1 MDIEVYKYGGAAI
14 LFVVCVI
21 FMILPIWIKGF
32 SWMSRMDA
40 LAGGVFLGAA
50 LVHLYPEGIHLLE
63 SFHFPLYAYMTLTGF
78 FLMFVMESFTGSH
91 GHNHKHEHSHEL
103 ESSLNHESAL
113 NSQLISHENEEED
126 NSHFG
131 SSQNKLPP
139 TSIML
144 YCALMF
150 HSVIES
156 ISYGVA
162 RDKQVLLSLFFALIG
177 HKPVEI
183 FALSVTLLES
193 KPSKL
198 KYFLLMGIYAIAV
211 PITIVSFDFIGKSTG
226 EIFPGIVTALSAGV
240 FIFIGFHEIVEIMH
254 EMPTLLVKEKVWLQL
269 FVFIG
274 FLWMSLMGLVGEH
287 DHEHE

>member
-14 LFVVCVI
+14 LFAVCVL
-21 FMILPIWIKGF
+21 FMFLPIWIKGF

-50 LVHLYPEGIHLLE
+50 IVHLYPEGIHLLE
-63 SFHFPLYAYMTLTGF
+63 SFHFPLYAYMALTGF
-78 FLMFVMESFTGSH
+78 FLMFVMESFTASH
-91 GHNHKHEHSHEL
+91 SHNHSHEHEL
-103 ESSLNHESAL
+103 ESSQNNKSAL
-113 NSQLISHENEEED
+113 TSQLLSQQTED
-126 NSHFG
+126 EGEQNSHFG
-131 SSQNKLPP
+131 TKKNKLPP
-139 TSIML
+139 TTIML

-150 HSVIES
+150 HSFIES
-156 ISYGVA
+156 VSYGVA
-162 RDKQVLLSLFFALIG
+162 RDKQVLFSLFFALIG

-183 FALSVTLLES
+183 FALSVTVLES

-198 KYFLLMGIYAIAV
+198 KYFLLMGIYAIVV
-211 PITIVSFDFIGKSTG
+211 PVTIFAFDFIGKSTG
-226 EIFPGIVTALSAGV
+226 EIFPGIVTALSSGV

-254 EMPTLLVKEKVWLQL
+254 EMPSLVLKEKLWLQL

-287 DHEHE
+287 EHSH